1 MGYTKGWLDDNRKY
15 HVVAGDC
22 LWNIALDYMGAG
34 NRYPEIKSANG
45 LSSNVIYPYGLFWKQ
60 DPKGR
65 CKLYGHKLIIILNID
80 GKYGIV
86 MDIFGWKVKKQ
97 RNSQMNKKLLNIH
110 LMILLVDINAVLA

>member
-45 LSSNVIYPYGLFWKQ
+45 YRKNVYPYSIEKYLLKVFYQKSL
-60 DPKGR
+60 P
-65 CKLYGHKLIIILNID
+65 HK
-80 GKYGIV
+80 
-86 MDIFGWKVKKQ
+86 
-97 RNSQMNKKLLNIH
+97 
-110 LMILLVDINAVLA
+110 